1 MRPRVCLTQHNTTS
15 CAMIITRSLAKSEII
30 HVTIYG
36 STLRVDCPL
45 FKTFQVKGCV
55 EELSLA
61 RMGPSRRVTV
71 RGCTSRMNRLIVKE
85 VHNTAQTG
93 TDMRNVSWSL
103 HRNGRRN
110 NLIHT
115 LNVTSLR
122 NRHRQRTLS
131 QCWLLDRGSI
141 PREVRGLVP
150 GGDRRRSGWLKRLG
164 VGAQHPCAR
173 RGG

>member
-1 MRPRVCLTQHNTTS
+1 MKLLTIDGLGINANASWLGRRITGSTGPMRPRVCLTQHNTTS

-30 HVTIYG
+30 HVTIDG

-71 RGCTSRMNRLIVKE
+71 RGCTSRMNRLIVEE
-85 VHNTAQTG
+85 VHNTARTG

-103 HRNGRRN
+103 HRNGW
-110 NLIHT
+110 
-115 LNVTSLR
+115 R
-122 NRHRQRTLS
+122 NR
-131 QCWLLDRGSI
+131 
-141 PREVRGLVP
+141 
-150 GGDRRRSGWLKRLG
+150 
-164 VGAQHPCAR
+164 R
-173 RGG
+173 RGGGIKTPGRLRGLISGWNRRRGG